1 MPGPAPFRKRPP
13 MGHLRAGHARPLL
26 SLQWGNALYGHT
38 GGPGRPGPYRS
49 AGGYSTAPPLYT
61 TVTSVSQSPVTA
73 YLPLPA
79 GIK

>member
-1 MPGPAPFRKRPP
+1 MKIVKNLVKIF
-13 MGHLRAGHARPLL
+13 LLLLVAGILFIFFA
-26 SLQWGNALYGHT
+26 N
-38 GGPGRPGPYRS
+38 
-49 AGGYSTAPPLYT
+49 YT

>member
-1 MPGPAPFRKRPP
+1 MPGKNP
-13 MGHLRAGHARPLL
+13 
-26 SLQWGNALYGHT
+26 
-38 GGPGRPGPYRS
+38 GPGMPGPYRS

>member
-1 MPGPAPFRKRPP
+1 MIIAIVGLGLIGASFAKALRQVGGQPMVAPTVL
-13 MGHLRAGHARPLL
+13 GAV
-26 SLQWGNALYGHT
+26 
-38 GGPGRPGPYRS
+38 
-49 AGGYSTAPPLYT
+49 YT

>member
-1 MPGPAPFRKRPP
+1 MFFRSASFLYSLLPWRGRACPAL
-13 MGHLRAGHARPLL
+13 HLSASARL
-26 SLQWGNALYGHT
+26 WDT
-38 GGPGRPGPYRS
+38 CGPGMPGPYRS

>member
-1 MPGPAPFRKRPP
+1 M
-13 MGHLRAGHARPLL
+13 
-26 SLQWGNALYGHT
+26 
-38 GGPGRPGPYRS
+38 PGPYRS

>member
-1 MPGPAPFRKRPP
+1 MSGPQHKIYSTTVGGA
-13 MGHLRAGHARPLL
+13 
-26 SLQWGNALYGHT
+26 
-38 GGPGRPGPYRS
+38 GPGMPGPYRS

>member
-1 MPGPAPFRKRPP
+1 MPGPYCLCNGKMRCC
-13 MGHLRAGHARPLL
+13 GWL
-26 SLQWGNALYGHT
+26 
-38 GGPGRPGPYRS
+38 
-49 AGGYSTAPPLYT
+49 AGGHWPPLQFLEAVYT

>member
-1 MPGPAPFRKRPP
+1 MPGPYCLCNGEMRCKGTLAGRACPAPT
-13 MGHLRAGHARPLL
+13 ARLGDTAPL
-26 SLQWGNALYGHT
+26 
-38 GGPGRPGPYRS
+38 
-49 AGGYSTAPPLYT
+49 PPLYT

>member
-1 MPGPAPFRKRPP
+1 MCGPQPSHRLPSVL
-13 MGHLRAGHARPLL
+13 HLRAGHARPLL
-26 SLQWGNALYGHT
+26 SLQWGNALLRQV
-38 GGPGRPGPYRS
+38 GRR
-49 AGGYSTAPPLYT
+49 PLVVPTVLGAVYT

>member
-1 MPGPAPFRKRPP
+1 MPGPYCLCNGEMRCK
-13 MGHLRAGHARPLL
+13 GTLAGL
-26 SLQWGNALYGHT
+26 
-38 GGPGRPGPYRS
+38 PGPYRS

>member
-1 MPGPAPFRKRPP
+1 MAEQRRKTPERKHKTEGLRPQAV
-13 MGHLRAGHARPLL
+13 GER
-26 SLQWGNALYGHT
+26 T
-38 GGPGRPGPYRS
+38 YRQ
-49 AGGYSTAPPLYT
+49 AAVYT

>member
-1 MPGPAPFRKRPP
+1 

-26 SLQWGNALYGHT
+26 SLQWGNALLRQVG
-38 GGPGRPGPYRS
+38 GRPMAGPYRS

>member
-1 MPGPAPFRKRPP
+1 MPGPYCLCNGEMRCKGTLA
-13 MGHLRAGHARPLL
+13 
-26 SLQWGNALYGHT
+26 
-38 GGPGRPGPYRS
+38 GPYRS

>member
-13 MGHLRAGHARPLL
+13 MGHLRY
-26 SLQWGNALYGHT
+26 GNT
-38 GGPGRPGPYRS
+38 GGRGMPGPYRS

>member
-1 MPGPAPFRKRPP
+1 MPGPYRLCNGKMRCKGTLAPG
-13 MGHLRAGHARPLL
+13 M
-26 SLQWGNALYGHT
+26 
-38 GGPGRPGPYRS
+38 PGPYRS

>member
-13 MGHLRAGHARPLL
+13 MGHLRAM
-26 SLQWGNALYGHT
+26 
-38 GGPGRPGPYRS
+38 PGPYRS

>member
-13 MGHLRAGHARPLL
+13 MGHRGAGIAGPLL
-26 SLQWGNALYGHT
+26 SLQWENALLQQVG
-38 GGPGRPGPYRS
+38 GRPM
-49 AGGYSTAPPLYT
+49 AAPTVLGAVYT